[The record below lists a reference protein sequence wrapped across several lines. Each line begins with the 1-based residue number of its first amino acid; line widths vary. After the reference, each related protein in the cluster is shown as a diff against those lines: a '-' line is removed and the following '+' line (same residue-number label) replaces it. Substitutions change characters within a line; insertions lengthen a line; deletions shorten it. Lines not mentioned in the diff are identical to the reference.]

1 MHNKTGYYFGFINSE
16 IFEFAVSILKLVRGN
31 CNAVFTRSIS
41 VYLGALPRIDL
52 APQDGIEPPTF

>member
-1 MHNKTGYYFGFINSE
+1 MQ
-16 IFEFAVSILKLVRGN
+16 LL
-31 CNAVFTRSIS
+31 TRSIS